1 MAKGTT
7 ALARLAVFLTC
18 NSAGFRKEIDKAG
31 KKTTMFSKKAQ
42 KDFAKITKVVITAT
56 TAMAALAGREM
67 VRAADQMTN
76 LRNRMFALTE
86 SSKKTA
92 IAMRDIVAIA
102 SVTRSDI
109 KATGDIYTKMAIAT
123 KDMAISQEDLAMAT
137 ATVNNSFILSGTS
150 AYEAANSARQLAQG
164 LAAGR
169 LSGDELRSVLENNT
183 VLAGMLAEG
192 FDVTRGELKEMG
204 AQGLLTADKIMP
216 ILTAGFD
223 TTTKSVS
230 TMNYTVGQA
239 STQVVNSFIEMADE
253 INKNMG
259 FTGVIAEGMLYL
271 SENMKDFAQETIR
284 WIVIPAIVA
293 LGVALVGLFNIMM
306 ANPIYAILAGLVV
319 AFRGIYYVIEKNWVP
334 IVNFLHKSFTVTLPN
349 AIDYLGLGL
358 QKLQKFLEDGF
369 NEILGPIVDL
379 LNDFRDVYNKAAT
392 LMDSIEPIAEKFSFH
407 IDTTKTKAEIDRL
420 KKTINDRLAGY
431 TPLKDVLS
439 LDTLTPPVAPDAIP
453 SVAATPSGFG
463 DPNEEVGEAT
473 LAKGHGDAEKRAED
487 QVKWEGWIKDA
498 RMDNY
503 QSSID
508 LLGKFAKEGSA
519 AAKIAIVLQTAMNV
533 ANILMS
539 TKVAGMKA
547 MAELGSIAGPPMVL
561 KIEAQGMAAAGFA
574 AAAGAGALA
583 GQFHDG
589 IDNVPST
596 GSYLLESGERVVDKR
611 LNRDMT
617 QFLAEQ
623 NGAGGN
629 TTNNNPVLNFNVQG
643 GDAENVE
650 QMLNTHRGK
659 FEGMIRDIYNES
671 AQNAPF

>member
-1 MAKGTT
+1 M
-7 ALARLAVFLTC
+7 
-18 NSAGFRKEIDKAG
+18 
-31 KKTTMFSKKAQ
+31 
-42 KDFAKITKVVITAT
+42 
-56 TAMAALAGREM
+56 
-67 VRAADQMTN
+67 
-76 LRNRMFALTE
+76 
-86 SSKKTA
+86 
-92 IAMRDIVAIA
+92 
-102 SVTRSDI
+102 
-109 KATGDIYTKMAIAT
+109 
-123 KDMAISQEDLAMAT
+123 
-137 ATVNNSFILSGTS
+137 
-150 AYEAANSARQLAQG
+150 
-164 LAAGR
+164 
-169 LSGDELRSVLENNT
+169 
-183 VLAGMLAEG
+183 
-192 FDVTRGELKEMG
+192 
-204 AQGLLTADKIMP
+204 
-216 ILTAGFD
+216 
-223 TTTKSVS
+223 
-230 TMNYTVGQA
+230 
-239 STQVVNSFIEMADE
+239 
-253 INKNMG
+253 
-259 FTGVIAEGMLYL
+259 
-271 SENMKDFAQETIR
+271 
-284 WIVIPAIVA
+284 
-293 LGVALVGLFNIMM
+293 
-306 ANPIYAILAGLVV
+306 
-319 AFRGIYYVIEKNWVP
+319 
-334 IVNFLHKSFTVTLPN
+334 
-349 AIDYLGLGL
+349 GLGL

-407 IDTTKTKAEIDRL
+407 IDTTRTKAEIDRL

-547 MAELGSIAGPPMVL
+547 MAQLGPIAGPPMVL
-561 KIEAQGMAAAGFA
+561 SIEAQGMAAAGFA